1 MTIRYAVYFAPGK
14 ASGWQSFGAQWLGR
28 SEFDLQPL
36 PLCALDGITSNQ
48 LEELTR
54 VPRRYGFHATLKA
67 PFRLAPGVAASE
79 LTDRMAKLARL
90 LRPLPLG
97 AMTVVTLGNFVALV
111 PCAAVDGLHGLA
123 EACVTEL
130 DDLRAPLAA
139 HELSRRVKE
148 PLDARATELLKLCGD
163 PHVLERYQ
171 MHFTLTGP
179 VTAQEAARVTRV
191 VTAPIERLNRQE
203 PLVLDRL
210 CLFMEPAA
218 DSAFLRI
225 ADFALGADA

>member
-14 ASGWQSFGAQWLGR
+14 ASGWQRFGTHWLGR
-28 SEFDLQPL
+28 SEFDHQLL
-36 PLCALDGITSNQ
+36 PLSALEDITSNQ
-48 LEELTR
+48 LKELTR

-67 PFRLAPGVAASE
+67 PFHLATGIEASE
-79 LTDRMAKLARL
+79 LTDRMAKLARK

-97 AMTVVTLGNFVALV
+97 EMKVATLGNFVALV
-111 PCAAVDGLHGLA
+111 PGTTVDGLHALA

-130 DDLRAPLAA
+130 DDLRAPLAD
-139 HELSRRVKE
+139 HELSRRLKE
-148 PLDARATELLKLCGD
+148 PLDARATELLNRFGY

-171 MHFTLTGP
+171 MHFTLTGQ
-179 VTAQEAARVTRV
+179 VTAQEAASVTRA
-191 VTAPIERLNRQE
+191 VTAPIEQLNRQN

-218 DSAFLRI
+218 DSPFLRI
-225 ADFALGADA
+225 ADFALGANT

>member
-14 ASGWQSFGAQWLGR
+14 ASGWQRFGTHWLGR
-28 SEFDLQPL
+28 SEFDHQLL
-36 PLCALDGITSNQ
+36 PLSALEDITSNQ
-48 LEELTR
+48 LKELTR

-67 PFRLAPGVAASE
+67 PFHLATGIEASE
-79 LTDRMAKLARL
+79 LTDRMAKLARK

-97 AMTVVTLGNFVALV
+97 EMTVVTLGNFVALV
-111 PCAAVDGLHGLA
+111 PAAAVDGLHALA
-123 EACVTEL
+123 EACVSEL

-139 HELSRRVKE
+139 HEFSRRLKE
-148 PLDARATELLKLCGD
+148 PLDARATELLKRFGY
-163 PHVLERYQ
+163 PHVLERFRL
-171 MHFTLTGP
+171 HFTLTGQ
-179 VTAQEAARVTRV
+179 VTAPEAARVTRV

-210 CLFMEPAA
+210 CLFIEPAA
-218 DSAFLRI
+218 DSPFLRI

>member
-14 ASGWQSFGAQWLGR
+14 ASGWQSFGAHWLGR
-28 SEFDLQPL
+28 SEFDHQVL
-36 PLCALDGITSNQ
+36 PQHALEEMTSNQ

-67 PFRLAPGVAASE
+67 PFRLATGIAASE

-97 AMTVVTLGNFVALV
+97 EMTVVTLGNFVALV
-111 PCAAVDGLHGLA
+111 PGAAVDGLHALA

-139 HELSRRVKE
+139 HELSRRLKE
-148 PLDARATELLKLCGD
+148 PLDARATELLKRFGY
-163 PHVLERYQ
+163 PHVLERFRL
-171 MHFTLTGP
+171 HFTLTGP
-179 VTAQEAARVTRV
+179 VTAQDAARVTRA
-191 VTAPIERLNRQE
+191 VTATIERLNKQE

-210 CLFMEPAA
+210 CLFMEPPA
-218 DSAFLRI
+218 DSPFLRI

>member
-1 MTIRYAVYFAPGK
+1 MSIRYAVYFAPSK

-28 SEFDLQPL
+28 SEFDHELLPL
-36 PLCALDGITSNQ
+36 PDLDGIASNQ
-48 LEELTR
+48 REELTR

-67 PFRLAPGVAASE
+67 PFRLATGIAASE

-97 AMTVVTLGNFVALV
+97 EMEVVTLGNFVALV
-111 PCAAVDGLHGLA
+111 PAAAVDGLHALA

-139 HELSRRVKE
+139 HELSRRLKE
-148 PLDARATELLKLCGD
+148 PLDARATELLKRFGY

-179 VTAQEAARVTRV
+179 VTAPEAARVTRV
-191 VTAPIERLNRQE
+191 VTEPIERLNRQE

-210 CLFMEPAA
+210 CLFIEPAA
-218 DSAFLRI
+218 DSPFLRI

>member
-1 MTIRYAVYFAPGK
+1 MSIRYAVYFAPGK

-28 SEFDLQPL
+28 SEFDHQLL
-36 PLCALDGITSNQ
+36 PLHALEDITADQ
-48 LEELTR
+48 LEALTR

-67 PFRLAPGVAASE
+67 PFRLAPGVTASE

-97 AMTVVTLGNFVALV
+97 EMTVATLGNFVALV
-111 PCAAVDGLHGLA
+111 PGTTVDGLHALA

-130 DDLRAPLAA
+130 DDLRAPLSA
-139 HELSRRVKE
+139 HELSRRLKE
-148 PLDARATELLKLCGD
+148 PLDARATELLKRFGY

-179 VTAQEAARVTRV
+179 VTAPEAASVTRA
-191 VTAPIERLNRQE
+191 VTAPIERLNKLE

-210 CLFMEPAA
+210 CLFIEPAA

-225 ADFALGADA
+225 ADFALGAGA

>member
-14 ASGWQSFGAQWLGR
+14 ASGWQSFGAHWLGR
-28 SEFDLQPL
+28 SEFDHQLL
-36 PLCALDGITSNQ
+36 PLHALDGITSNQ

-67 PFRLAPGVAASE
+67 PFRLAVGIEASE

-97 AMTVVTLGNFVALV
+97 EMTVVTLGNFVALV
-111 PCAAVDGLHGLA
+111 PGTAVDGLHALA

-139 HELSRRVKE
+139 HELSRRLKE
-148 PLDARATELLKLCGD
+148 PIDARATELLKRFGY

-171 MHFTLTGP
+171 MHFTLTGQ
-179 VTAQEAARVTRV
+179 VTAQEAARVTRA

-218 DSAFLRI
+218 DSPFLRI